1 MKIDVCICTHN
12 PRLEILT
19 IVLNAIANQTIG
31 KDQYQVWII
40 DNGSSPPI
48 STTDISPLSIA
59 GIAHQLIRE
68 PRLGIMYARELAGQ
82 TATGDVVMF
91 VDDDNEL
98 TLNYL
103 EVAIDILE
111 SHPEIGFF
119 GGKLLS
125 GIKVA
130 YPTWMNPLFGY
141 IGIKDCGDLPI
152 SKCLKGD
159 YDWGE
164 WEPPTAG
171 SVVRRQVLQRYFEI
185 LKLIPQ
191 DLVIGR
197 QGSQGLLSSE
207 DSLIAKCCYELDLEC
222 SYQPRLQLI
231 HHISDQRL
239 QFGYFVRLLFNYGR
253 SYVLLRKAM
262 GQRVESNIL
271 VSIAKSLKWWFQKGI
286 SFEYLI
292 CIFAK
297 ESGFIYEFWRSNPNK
312 IDRNQP
318 SAANRLNP

>member
-1 MKIDVCICTHN
+1 MKIDICICTHN

-31 KDQYQVWII
+31 KDNYQVWII
-40 DNGSSPPI
+40 DNGSSPPL
-48 STTDISPLSIA
+48 STTDIKQLATA
-59 GIAHQLIRE
+59 GITYNLLCE
-68 PRLGIMYARELAGQ
+68 PRLGIMYARELASRA
-82 TATGDVVMF
+82 TTGDVVIF

-98 TLNYL
+98 MPNYL
-103 EVAIDILE
+103 EVAADILA

-125 GIKVA
+125 GIKVE
-130 YPTWMNPLFGY
+130 YPNWMNELFGY

-152 SKCLKGD
+152 SRCLKGD

-171 SVVRRQVLQRYFEI
+171 SVVRRQVLQRYFEK
-185 LKLIPQ
+185 LKLIPP

-207 DSLIAKCCYELDLEC
+207 DSLIAKCCYELGLEC
-222 SYQPRLQLI
+222 AYQPQLQLI
-231 HHISDQRL
+231 HHISDRRL

-262 GQRVESNIL
+262 GQRVDNNALIS
-271 VSIAKSLKWWFQKGI
+271 VAKALKWWLEKSI
-286 SFEYLI
+286 SLEYLI
-292 CIFAK
+292 CVLAK
-297 ESGFIYEFWRSNPNK
+297 EVGFVYELWRSNPNK
-312 IDRNQP
+312 IEPN
-318 SAANRLNP
+318 